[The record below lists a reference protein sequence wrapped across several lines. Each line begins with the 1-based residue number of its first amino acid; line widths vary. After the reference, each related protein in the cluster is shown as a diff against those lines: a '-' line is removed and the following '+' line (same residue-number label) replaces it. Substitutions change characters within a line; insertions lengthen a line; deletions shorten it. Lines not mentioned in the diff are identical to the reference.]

1 MEETIELL
9 ISSRDETDR
18 KNIISILSDQN
29 NFRITGVEKEEAGTI
44 IKSENIKPD
53 ILILDLQPPGMSG
66 YELAPIVHRKSPS
79 TFIIILSD
87 KEEENII
94 NLILR
99 TGVSGILMK
108 NTDMRILTS
117 VVKIVNVGGYFFS
130 TAILTGL
137 LNTVIDRSQSMKEKL
152 NYCDMFFSSVERKII
167 IDIIQGY
174 SDDQIA
180 EHYNLSAG
188 SVRNYITEIKRKT
201 NSKKRIQLIVYAFEN
216 GLLCLDQTR
225 LKQ

>member
-1 MEETIELL
+1 MGETINLL

-18 KNIISILSDQN
+18 NNIVSVVSEQN
-29 NFRITGVEKEEAGTI
+29 NFHITGVEKEEAGTI

-79 TFIIILSD
+79 TFIIILSE

-94 NLILR
+94 HLILR
-99 TGVSGILMK
+99 TGVSGILIK

-117 VVKIVNVGGYFFS
+117 VIEIVNVGGYFFS

-152 NYCDMFFSSVERKII
+152 NYSDMFFSPVERRII

-174 SDDQIA
+174 SDNEIA
-180 EHYNLSAG
+180 EHYHLSAG

-216 GLLCLDQTR
+216 GLL
-225 LKQ
+225 